1 MKLLL
6 LLFCLVFS
14 LNLKAQEIDFTEYDY
29 NNNQIF
35 NSETFTDRY
44 HPFSPL
50 NIINNFKTKEL
61 KIKSINEFIL
71 DSTKKEKCVNTIRF
85 DTNGFITHFNQY
97 KFKFDTVKNKYNIND
112 TSGVKYNNG
121 IIEGKMP
128 QKYFNYFAYRIPYSS
143 FYDKIEIQRE
153 ANSKKEKILFFYNTE
168 IVYKGQCFEET
179 DIKIEDINAGFI
191 ERLEYYLDNILIQTN
206 ILRIEKY

>member
-1 MKLLL
+1 MKRLLL
-6 LLFCLVFS
+6 LSCLVFS

-29 NNNQIF
+29 NKNQIF

-50 NIINNFKTKEL
+50 NIINNFNTKEL
-61 KIKSINEFIL
+61 KIKSIKEFIL

-97 KFKFDTVKNKYNIND
+97 KFKFDTLKNKYITKD
-112 TSGVKYNNG
+112 TSSFISDYS
-121 IIEGKMP
+121 IIDGKMRL
-128 QKYFNYFAYRIPYSS
+128 KYYNYIACRIPFSS
-143 FYDKIEIQRE
+143 FYDKIEIQRKI
-153 ANSKKEKILFFYNTE
+153 NSKKEKILFFYNTE
-168 IVYKGQCFEET
+168 IIYKGYCFEEIDT
-179 DIKIEDINAGFI
+179 QIEDTNAGFI
-191 ERLEYYLDNILIQTN
+191 ERLEYYIDNKLIQTN